1 MQLKRKIQRE
11 KDEKNQKLQDYLNKK
26 RQKEKEYELLN
37 KNNKNK
43 NKEKN
48 EIEIQDEENY
58 KKIIDDIIESEVKK
72 EKNMEDL
79 YTAEEYFLRR
89 NNYFDD
95 KVSIANDNLRNIFFT
110 KQ

>member
-1 MQLKRKIQRE
+1 
-11 KDEKNQKLQDYLNKK
+11 
-26 RQKEKEYELLN
+26 
-37 KNNKNK
+37 
-43 NKEKN
+43 
-48 EIEIQDEENY
+48 
-58 KKIIDDIIESEVKK
+58 
-72 EKNMEDL
+72 MEDL